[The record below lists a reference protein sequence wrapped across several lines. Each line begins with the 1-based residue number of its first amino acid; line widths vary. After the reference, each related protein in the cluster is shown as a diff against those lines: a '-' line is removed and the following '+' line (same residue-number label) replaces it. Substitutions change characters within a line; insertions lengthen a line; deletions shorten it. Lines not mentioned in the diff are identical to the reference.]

1 MSNSCDHFVHK
12 YVFVLFQ
19 HYRPAHG
26 GQGAPPPY
34 PGRGGPTHGYGEG
47 RGHYNRAR
55 PAEPPVYPN
64 NQQQQVPRR
73 PQPQG
78 GRTSSSQ
85 QANRGSRIET
95 QPMR

>member
-1 MSNSCDHFVHK
+1 ML
-12 YVFVLFQ
+12 LFFYLQ
-19 HYRPAHG
+19 QYRPAHG

-55 PAEPPVYPN
+55 PSDPPVVFPAS
-64 NQQQQVPRR
+64 QQGQPAPRR
-73 PQPQG
+73 PQAHGGGG
-78 GRTSSSQ
+78 GRSSANP
-85 QANRGSRIET
+85 ANRGSRIET

>member
-1 MSNSCDHFVHK
+1 LHLKCFT
-12 YVFVLFQ
+12 LQ
-19 HYRPAHG
+19 QYRPAHG

-55 PAEPPVYPN
+55 PSEPPVYPN
-64 NQQQQVPRR
+64 NQQAPRR

-78 GRTSSSQ
+78 GRSSSQ